1 MRIVQTVSIHLAG
14 LARHFF
20 AEKYGADF
28 EFLLR
33 KFESIESKRKT
44 IVIGHQQTY
53 NIEQHIHLLQQLIKL
68 TIQLFTS
75 VSIPQEG
82 IG

>member
-1 MRIVQTVSIHLAG
+1 MEEQFVVRIVQTVSIHLAG

-28 EFLLR
+28 EFRLR

-44 IVIGHQQTY
+44 IIIGHQKTY
-53 NIEQHIHLLQQLIKL
+53 NIN
-68 TIQLFTS
+68 TS
-75 VSIPQEG
+75 ISFNN
-82 IG
+82 